1 MGWWRFLGF
10 FNLSG
15 KSESMDSRLLMR
27 QRFCLAGFVSVNG
40 RLDLVGVGGANGWDG
55 NAEEGTIWCA

>member
-15 KSESMDSRLLMR
+15 KSESLDSRSLMR
-27 QRFCLAGFVSVNG
+27 QRFWLAGFVSVDG
-40 RLDLVGVGGANGWDG
+40 RLDLVGVGGANGLDG
-55 NAEEGTIWCA
+55 KAGEATI

>member
-15 KSESMDSRLLMR
+15 NSENMDSRLLMR
-27 QRFCLAGFVSVNG
+27 QHFWLSGFVSVIG
-40 RLDLVGVGGANGWDG
+40 HLDLVGVGGANGLDG
-55 NAEEGTIWCA
+55 KAEEATIWCP